1 MDITVIIILWGI
13 ILYQTIERILD
24 RKARMKREEE
34 LINRIMAKS
43 YHEYAVFK
51 AKETVEKPI
60 EQVKDYEQGIPIY

>member
-1 MDITVIIILWGI
+1 MDITIIILLWGI
-13 ILYQTIERILD
+13 ILYQSIEKILD

-51 AKETVEKPI
+51 TKETAEKPV

>member
-1 MDITVIIILWGI
+1 MDITIIILLWCI
-13 ILYQTIERILD
+13 ILYQSIEKILD

-43 YHEYAVFK
+43 YHEYAVFN
-51 AKETVEKPI
+51 AKETADKPV